1 LLVECSL
8 DWMALEGELVARRN
22 CLVAGRAIALNVR
35 AGMDIVNVLGN
46 GPLEYNLSKK
56 KNIEGTKETN

>member
-1 LLVECSL
+1 
-8 DWMALEGELVARRN
+8 MALAGKLVAGRN
-22 CLVAGRAIALNVR
+22 CLVAGRAMALNVR
-35 AGMDIVNVLGN
+35 AGMDIVNVLGD